1 MFLTISTLTIRM
13 DDAFRRGLFSF
24 FNLADFSKRVVSKV
38 CVINVNLQCYQAKS
52 SSVVQTDLSTLQKSL

>member
-1 MFLTISTLTIRM
+1 MHSEGVCFL
-13 DDAFRRGLFSF
+13 F